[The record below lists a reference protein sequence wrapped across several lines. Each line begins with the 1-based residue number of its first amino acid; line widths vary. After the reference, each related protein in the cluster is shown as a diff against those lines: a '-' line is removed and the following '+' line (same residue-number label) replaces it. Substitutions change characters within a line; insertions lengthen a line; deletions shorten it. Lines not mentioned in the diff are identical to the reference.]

1 MALFVYF
8 ENETLAFLTFVLC
21 NLENLLKEIA
31 RMKLLGRHENIA
43 NRVYICIENSIL
55 LPFALA
61 I

>member
-43 NRVYICIENSIL
+43 NKV
-55 LPFALA
+55 
-61 I
+61 